1 MLMMDRKDVV
11 LGKTL
16 AKEKTVTDCCGYFT
30 QAYTLSQEI
39 VEEHSA
45 AASRKDRRKI
55 R

>member
-1 MLMMDRKDVV
+1 MLMDRKEVV

-39 VEEHSA
+39 DEEHRE